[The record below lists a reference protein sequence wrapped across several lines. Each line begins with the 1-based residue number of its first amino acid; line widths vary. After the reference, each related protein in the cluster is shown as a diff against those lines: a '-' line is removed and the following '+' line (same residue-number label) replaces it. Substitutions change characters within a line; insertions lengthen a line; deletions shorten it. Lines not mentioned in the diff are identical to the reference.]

1 MTIEITPYDVVTIGN
16 YTKDTVVTA
25 AGTRSVDGGGV
36 RYSAYAAAGLGCS
49 VAVVTRLADEDCRI
63 VDQLESAG
71 IDVFKVITES
81 STLMRLEYPTANVD
95 ERILIMAATAGS
107 ITTGPGPRCGGA
119 GLPGQRLGSWRGSD
133 GSA

>member
-1 MTIEITPYDVVTIGN
+1 MTVAITSYDVVMIGN

-25 AGTRSVDGGGV
+25 AGTRNVDGGGV

-49 VAVVTRLADEDCRI
+49 VAVVTRLADEDRHV

-71 IDVFKVITES
+71 IDVFKVFTGS

-107 ITTGPGPRCGGA
+107 ITTGPGPQRGGS
-119 GLPGQRLGSWRGSD
+119 GLPGQCLGSR
-133 GSA
+133 